1 MPNLYQNLIFT
12 SNFIFATSL
21 VTIPIFALENQP
33 ETLPADISQLTSVS
47 QLSDIQP
54 TDWAFLALQS
64 LIERYGCIAGYSNGT
79 FRGDVSRQAASLRAM
94 SRYAFAASLSTCLA
108 KIQELISTTK
118 DSLITKE
125 DLGVIQKLQSEF
137 SAELATIRNR
147 VDAVKNQTAELAANQ
162 FATTKK
168 LEAEAIMTVASVFG
182 ENIADNSD
190 NNLTFAQRVRL
201 NFVTSFTGKD
211 ELNLRL
217 ESGNIPE
224 FDENI
229 TGTGMTRL
237 GFDEDTGNNVGLD
250 EVYYAFPIGDRI
262 KTTLA
267 IAELELN
274 DIAEPINPL
283 ASSGNGAVSRFGR
296 YNPIVR
302 GMDGT
307 GLGLNYQLN
316 QNTNLGFAYMTNDA
330 VLPTAKNG
338 LFNGNFAA
346 LGHLN
351 YQPIENLGIAFTYI
365 HAYYAGGGESG
376 INLTG
381 STGSLTAR
389 SPFGN
394 VSTTANSFGLET
406 SWRINPKFIVSG
418 WVGYT
423 KAESP
428 VTNDDADILNYAVS
442 LAFPDLGSE
451 GNLAGLVI
459 GMPPKVI
466 SSSLVADRDT
476 SLHIE
481 GFYRLRVTENIS
493 ITPGVFLITNPEHN
507 TNNKSLF
514 VGTIRTTL
522 KF

>member
-1 MPNLYQNLIFT
+1 MPSLYQNIIFT

-21 VTIPIFALENQP
+21 VAIPTFALENQP
-33 ETLPADISQLTSVS
+33 ENLPSDISQLTSVS

-79 FRGDVSRQAASLRAM
+79 FRGNRAM
-94 SRYAFAASLSTCLA
+94 SRHEFAASLNTCLA
-108 KIQELISTTK
+108 KLQELTTTTK
-118 DSLITKE
+118 DSLITKQ
-125 DLGVIQKLQSEF
+125 DLDLIQKIQSEF
-137 SAELATIRNR
+137 SIELATISNR
-147 VDAVKNQTAELAANQ
+147 VDAVENQTAELAANQ
-162 FATTKK
+162 FATTIK

-182 ENIADNSD
+182 ENIADN
-190 NNLTFAQRVRL
+190 NLAFAQRVRL

-283 ASSGNGAVSRFGR
+283 ASSGSGAVSRFGR

-330 VLPTAKNG
+330 ALATAKNN

-351 YQPIENLGIAFTYI
+351 YQPVANLGIAFTYI

-376 INLTG
+376 VNLTG

-394 VSTTANSFGLET
+394 VATTANSFGLET

-428 VTNDDADILNYAVS
+428 VTSDDADILNYAVS

-481 GFYRLRVTENIS
+481 GFYRLRVTDNIS

-507 TNNKSLF
+507 TNNEGLF
-514 VGTIRTTL
+514 VGTIRTTW